1 MSPQV
6 FNDTLKLF
14 ATGLSV
20 MAGAV
25 ALVVC
30 GSLLFSE
37 TNSSARPEGCGRRP
51 KALRSTHSR

>member
-6 FNDTLKLF
+6 FHDTLKLF
-14 ATGLSV
+14 GTLISV
-20 MAGAV
+20 MVGAV

-37 TNSSARPEGCGRRP
+37 SNSGARPEGCGRQAKSLRP
-51 KALRSTHSR
+51 SQR